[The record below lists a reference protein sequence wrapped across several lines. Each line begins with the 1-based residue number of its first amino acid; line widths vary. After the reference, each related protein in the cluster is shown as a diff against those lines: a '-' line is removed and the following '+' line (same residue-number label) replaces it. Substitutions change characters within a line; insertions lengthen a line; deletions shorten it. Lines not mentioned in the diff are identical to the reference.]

1 MEQKWNENEN
11 ENKKW
16 IKEMKTVLRDKIK
29 YQYFINI
36 KKFKLKS
43 NKNVI
48 IRIIEIMITI
58 MIIERKVTWL
68 IFERRNCKAD

>member
-11 ENKKW
+11 KNKKW

>member
-1 MEQKWNENEN
+1 MKHIVNSLEAQKKKKWQKNICRKMEQKWNENEN

-36 KKFKLKS
+36 K
-43 NKNVI
+43 NG
-48 IRIIEIMITI
+48 
-58 MIIERKVTWL
+58 
-68 IFERRNCKAD
+68 

>member
-16 IKEMKTVLRDKIK
+16 IKEMKTILRDKIK

-36 KKFKLKS
+36 KK
-43 NKNVI
+43 
-48 IRIIEIMITI
+48 
-58 MIIERKVTWL
+58 WL
-68 IFERRNCKAD
+68 NLN

>member
-1 MEQKWNENEN
+1 MKHTVNSFEVQKKKNGKKINEN

-36 KKFKLKS
+36 KK
-43 NKNVI
+43 
-48 IRIIEIMITI
+48 
-58 MIIERKVTWL
+58 
-68 IFERRNCKAD
+68 

>member
-29 YQYFINI
+29 YQYLINI
-36 KKFKLKS
+36 QK
-43 NKNVI
+43 
-48 IRIIEIMITI
+48 
-58 MIIERKVTWL
+58 WL
-68 IFERRNCKAD
+68 NLN

>member
-29 YQYFINI
+29 YQYLINI
-36 KKFKLKS
+36 KKMIKFKLKS
-43 NKNVI
+43 NK
-48 IRIIEIMITI
+48 M
-58 MIIERKVTWL
+58 
-68 IFERRNCKAD
+68 